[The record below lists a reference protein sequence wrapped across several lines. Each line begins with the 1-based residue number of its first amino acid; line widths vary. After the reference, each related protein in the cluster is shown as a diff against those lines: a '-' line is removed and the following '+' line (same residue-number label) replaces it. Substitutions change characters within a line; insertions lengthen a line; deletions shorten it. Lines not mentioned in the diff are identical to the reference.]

1 MNIKYINNYK
11 LYIEDSAFSRAFQE
25 SFYTYAAT
33 TDNFQLGFLSLFTKK
48 KRAELKFKYGVFVNN
63 EKFGLAVIP
72 IFGLY
77 YLSPS
82 KKFEANLTLPIVA
95 DINYKLNKSIW
106 AGFRFDGIGNTYN
119 LSEQNYRNNGAY
131 ASKSSIEFAS
141 YLRFKINKSLYL
153 NK

>member
-1 MNIKYINNYK
+1 MWM
-11 LYIEDSAFSRAFQE
+11 
-25 SFYTYAAT
+25 
-33 TDNFQLGFLSLFTKK
+33 LGFTTILSLFTKK

-95 DINYKLNKSIW
+95 DINYKLNKSICSESGMV
-106 AGFRFDGIGNTYN
+106 GFRN
-119 LSEQNYRNNGAY
+119 
-131 ASKSSIEFAS
+131 
-141 YLRFKINKSLYL
+141 
-153 NK
+153 